1 MDNQS
6 YNNNRLRNR
15 YADLYTLLLENTLTS
30 HTHTMETIQQ
40 IEDGIRHMSQNIARS
55 EPTINEYDGRL
66 HNRRPT
72 STRNT
77 QHNTE
82 SELFEHWPSWRQ
94 HTVPAQ
100 RSRTIDRPV
109 PRNHPINTHTQPN
122 TIRPNRNMTPLF
134 TTTLFNR
141 VNYDHLTPVV
151 VRPTPQQ
158 IANATESVI
167 DFSQIENATCP
178 IAQRLFRENDSVTRI
193 RYCGHHFLTDHLNTW
208 FTRSVIC
215 PVCRYDIRTA
225 ITQSNNDDDGT
236 NDDGDSANDNDDGA
250 NNNDDGTNNNDDG
263 TNNND
268 DGANNN
274 DDGANNNDDGANDDG
289 ANDDGANEYSTR
301 AAGGGM
307 RESNDIQNLLNI
319 FAGELSDVFTQ
330 QLLNSDLSAN
340 HLNNRSLNVE
350 YTVQTP
356 TEMFTMT
363 STSPTSLGDSMR
375 NLRSRNEHHTSNERN
390 NRS

>member
-15 YADLYTLLLENTLTS
+15 YADLYTLLLENTLTN

-77 QHNTE
+77 HHNTE

-94 HTVPAQ
+94 HAVPAQ

-167 DFSQIENATCP
+167 DFSQIENANCP

-236 NDDGDSANDNDDGA
+236 NDDGDSANDDGA
-250 NNNDDGTNNNDDG
+250 NDDDAGENDD
-263 TNNND
+263 
-268 DGANNN
+268 
-274 DDGANNNDDGANDDG
+274 DDGANDDGDGANDDGDG

-340 HLNNRSLNVE
+340 QLNNRSLNVE

-363 STSPTSLGDSMR
+363 SASPTSLGDSMR
-375 NLRSRNEHHTSNERN
+375 NLRSRNEDHTSNERN

>member
-15 YADLYTLLLENTLTS
+15 YADLYTLLLENTLTN

-77 QHNTE
+77 HHNTE

-94 HTVPAQ
+94 HAVPAQ

-141 VNYDHLTPVV
+141 VNYDNLTPVV

-167 DFSQIENATCP
+167 DFSQIENANCP

-236 NDDGDSANDNDDGA
+236 NDDGDSANDDGA
-250 NNNDDGTNNNDDG
+250 NDDDAGENDD
-263 TNNND
+263 
-268 DGANNN
+268 
-274 DDGANNNDDGANDDG
+274 DDGANDDGDG

-340 HLNNRSLNVE
+340 QLNNRSLNVE

-363 STSPTSLGDSMR
+363 SASPTSLGDSMR
-375 NLRSRNEHHTSNERN
+375 NLRSRNEDHTSNERN